1 MAEQIQFE
9 LVSPEAL
16 LMSRPVDMVVVPGV
30 EGDFGALPQ
39 HAPFISTLRPGVISV
54 FEGNQVTD
62 RVFVA
67 GGFAEVTAE
76 RCTVLAE
83 RALPL
88 RDLNRE
94 LETPLEASDAVG
106 TVAGLC
112 IELAGGAVP
121 QRGARLAG
129 NDGIVLV
136 IAQATPRAVRQVRVI
151 QPPPRV
157 PVEDEVDRAPQ
168 EPAGQ
173 A

>member
-94 LETPLEASDAVG
+94 MVDAELPQHSRAPKVG
-106 TVAGLC
+106 EHT
-112 IELAGGAVP
+112 
-121 QRGARLAG
+121 
-129 NDGIVLV
+129 
-136 IAQATPRAVRQVRVI
+136 
-151 QPPPRV
+151 
-157 PVEDEVDRAPQ
+157 DEVLSNVLGYDTDRIEALRA
-168 EPAGQ
+168 AG
-173 A
+173 ALG